1 MSTTLPELNSKIA
14 TNMIEGENISPV
26 PILGY
31 ANFLMDYENG
41 IILYRGTRFSMA
53 RWPHVHP
60 PQFIWSQGRAA
71 KESFSPYN
79 NPSPGKCCGSKLL
92 LDDRD
97 NSYYCP
103 KCSLIFDPLR
113 EPERAPH
120 VKSHLE
126 ELDEWRRWH
135 NRTVE

>member
-1 MSTTLPELNSKIA
+1 MSQALPELNSKIA
-14 TNMIEGENISPV
+14 TNKVEGENISPV
-26 PILGY
+26 PVLGY

-92 LDDRD
+92 LDDND
-97 NSYYCP
+97 NYYCP
-103 KCSLIFDPLR
+103 KCSLIYDPFW
-113 EPERAPH
+113 EPERQTEKEKTH
-120 VKSHLE
+120 DE
-126 ELDEWRRWH
+126 ELRDWKRWID
-135 NRTVE
+135 RKLD